1 MRFVETSIFTKLI
14 KELMSDDEYRKLQIA
29 LILRPEQGNLIR
41 KSGGLR
47 KIRWA
52 MKGTGK
58 RGGIR
63 LIYYWDKTNETFY
76 MLFTYP
82 KTKQDDLTPE
92 QLNILRRVMKEE
104 FL

>member
-1 MRFVETSIFTKLI
+1 MRFIETSIFTKLI
-14 KELMSDDEYRKLQIA
+14 KELIIDDEYRKLQIA
-29 LILRPEQGNLIR
+29 LILRPEQGAII
-41 KSGGLR
+41 KESGGLR
-47 KIRWA
+47 KIRSA
-52 MKGTGK
+52 IKGSGK

-92 QLNILRRVMKEE
+92 QLHILRRVMREE
-104 FL
+104 FI

>member
-14 KELMSDDEYRKLQIA
+14 KELMIDEDYRKLQIA
-29 LILRPEQGNLIR
+29 LILRPEQGVLIK

-47 KIRWA
+47 KIRWTT
-52 MKGTGK
+52 KGTGK

-63 LIYYWDKTNETFY
+63 IIYYWDKGDESFY
-76 MLFTYP
+76 MLFAYP

-92 QLNILRRVMKEE
+92 QLHILRRVMKEE
-104 FL
+104 FI